1 LYQKQEFPRRNEGQN
16 RINDRIRVSQVR
28 LVDQNGNQV
37 GIVSIQEALQK
48 AQFAALDLVEIAPAA
63 QPPVCRIMN
72 YGKFLYE
79 QQKKEKDARKKQ
91 HVMQLKE
98 IKVSPRTSDHDYG
111 YRMKQAREFLGD
123 GNKVRVT
130 VTFKGR
136 ELSHTEFGHK
146 IIEKFREDLQDI
158 GQEERQGGEMMGKLL
173 FTVFTPKK
181 AGGSHGK
188 SGKQPESRGC
198 GKTEEHDTVLPNS
211 GTPAD
216 SVEVPATA

>member
-1 LYQKQEFPRRNEGQN
+1 MYQKQEFPRRNEGQN

-91 HVMQLKE
+91 HIMQLKE
-98 IKVSPRTSDHDYG
+98 IK
-111 YRMKQAREFLGD
+111 
-123 GNKVRVT
+123 N
-130 VTFKGR
+130 
-136 ELSHTEFGHK
+136 
-146 IIEKFREDLQDI
+146 IIKE
-158 GQEERQGGEMMGKLL
+158 
-173 FTVFTPKK
+173 
-181 AGGSHGK
+181 
-188 SGKQPESRGC
+188 SGKDGFELEADTHYIGLSGPTDVLE
-198 GKTEEHDTVLPNS
+198 KLVKAEVVELDMFEEEEDWDEDDDNEDEDWDDEDDEDVNDLDDYIKERAERKN
-211 GTPAD
+211 
-216 SVEVPATA
+216 